1 MIRDY
6 VPFSIIFKSSCE
18 LNYRVYILFYFFSTL
33 ISGNTSGQSES
44 IAIRPEI
51 IGDHIDT
58 AWGGTTKTDF
68 KLVKTTLYKKVEK
81 MPVLQ
86 GCESDPDPEECS
98 KKKLIDLLY
107 ANIKYPAEAKKQ
119 RIQGIVYAK
128 YVVRTDGSLT
138 NVRVERGIGGGCD
151 EEVLRFIGTLP
162 SYTPGYQDNKAVPV
176 QITLPVK
183 FKLMK

>member
-1 MIRDY
+1 MHGA
-6 VPFSIIFKSSCE
+6 V
-18 LNYRVYILFYFFSTL
+18 V
-33 ISGNTSGQSES
+33 GQMTAS
-44 IAIRPEI
+44 AVRPEI
-51 IGDHIDT
+51 VGDQIDT
-58 AWGGTTKTDF
+58 VRFFNNSANKEDF
-68 KLVKTTLYKKVEK
+68 KLVKETLYKKVEK

-107 ANIKYPAEAKKQ
+107 NTIKYPSEAKKQ

-128 YVVRTDGSLT
+128 YVVRTDGSLA

-162 SYTPGYQDNKAVPV
+162 VYTPGFLDGKAVPV

>member
-1 MIRDY
+1 MNC
-6 VPFSIIFKSSCE
+6 K
-18 LNYRVYILFYFFSTL
+18 VYILYLFCSIL
-33 ISGNTSGQSES
+33 INGTIVAQTTASPV
-44 IAIRPEI
+44 RPEI
-51 IGDHIDT
+51 VGDHIDT
-58 AWGGTTKTDF
+58 VRTFNTGSNKEDI
-68 KLVKTTLYKKVEK
+68 KLVKSTLYKKVEK
-81 MPVLQ
+81 MPVFI
-86 GCESDPDPEECS
+86 GCESDVDPEECS

-107 ANIKYPAEAKKQ
+107 NNIKYPADAKKQ

-151 EEVLRFIGTLP
+151 DEVLRFIATLP
-162 SYTPGYQDNKAVPV
+162 VYTPGYQEGKPVPV